1 MLPNC
6 YCTILFFKH
15 LAKYFVN
22 TPGCFKHDKLQH
34 NFINHSEVYTSVKK
48 LSSMKDYGRPTASQ
62 TLTSNK
68 RKNLSPA
75 ADSKQPDKRDR
86 RERLSQEDKEV
97 PSSSKIQESACTEP
111 GNSSVQ

>member
-22 TPGCFKHDKLQH
+22 TQGVSNIKLQH

-48 LSSMKDYGRPTASQ
+48 PQLIVEIIHIDHM
-62 TLTSNK
+62 NK
-68 RKNLSPA
+68 NN
-75 ADSKQPDKRDR
+75 KQH
-86 RERLSQEDKEV
+86 L
-97 PSSSKIQESACTEP
+97 
-111 GNSSVQ
+111 N